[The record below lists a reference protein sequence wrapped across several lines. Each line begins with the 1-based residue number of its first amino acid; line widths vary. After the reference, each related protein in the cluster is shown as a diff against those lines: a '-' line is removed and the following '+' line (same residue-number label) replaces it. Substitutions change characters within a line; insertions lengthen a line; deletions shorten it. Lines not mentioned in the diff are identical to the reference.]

1 MNEITL
7 YKYIKR
13 VDYLKVISIKLAL
26 ATFITFLLKPDLGSI
41 AYPSFIFILYFL
53 SSLYHIGLRLFHN
66 YLLAFLAPIALA
78 MFMFYIGDV
87 DTISMDQSNLIAI
100 SILFMPFIYDFY
112 ILIYVV
118 LTKIKMIRQPS

>member
-26 ATFITFLLKPDLGSI
+26 ATFITFLLKPDSSTIG
-41 AYPSFIFILYFL
+41 YPAFIFMFYFL
-53 SSLYHIGLRLFHN
+53 CSLYHIGLRLFHN
-66 YLLAFLAPIALA
+66 YFLAFLAPIALA
-78 MFMFYIGDV
+78 MLMMFIGDV
-87 DTISMDQSNLIAI
+87 DKISTDQSNLIAI
-100 SILFMPFIYDFY
+100 FLLFTPFIYDFY